1 MRVFKAI
8 GRNNRLFMLANFIGA
23 LSVGLSMKF
32 RPLYLARLGASPEQI
47 GTALALGSATSIIG
61 PFVGGILS
69 NRMEPKRV
77 ILIMWSMSVLGFAI
91 MALSPTWPVATLGLA
106 IDGLVVVSSPAVVM
120 YVLLNAKAD
129 GHEASPE
136 RVLTFVFASGSAAL
150 AFAPALG
157 GLIAERFSIRAA
169 ILLGAA
175 GYALATG
182 VMALAGDVEAER
194 QAERRSVLTVFQ
206 NRTFRT
212 LVMYYMLVN
221 VVLYVGY
228 ALAPNF
234 LEDTRRLH
242 LNTIGL
248 LYSVGYAGTVV
259 CNLLV
264 GRLKPRWGYA
274 ALLLTTWI
282 GLAILGGMSGPLW
295 SGAALFLMGG
305 IYTMRAMIMAGTGHV
320 FDESERDMAL
330 GAMEGL
336 SNAATAAASWLAG
349 MLYDVTPSHNAPIIA
364 GLAGIPLALILLLF
378 APVAH
383 QPSEASLYPVSQEE
397 GVQ

>member
-1 MRVFKAI
+1 MQMFKAI

-23 LSVGLSMKF
+23 LSVGLSMNF
-32 RPLYLARLGASPEQI
+32 RPLYLAHLGASPEQI
-47 GTALALGSATSIIG
+47 GAALALGSTTSIVG
-61 PFVGGILS
+61 PFLGGILS
-69 NRMEPKRV
+69 NRIGPKRV

-106 IDGLVVVSSPAVVM
+106 VYFLVVASNPAVVM
-120 YVLLNAKAD
+120 YVLLNVKAN

-136 RVLTFVFASGSAAL
+136 RVLTFVFGSWPAAL
-150 AFAPALG
+150 VFAPALG

-169 ILLGAA
+169 LLLGAV
-175 GYALATG
+175 GNALATG
-182 VMALAGDVEAER
+182 VMALAGDVEAAR
-194 QAERRSVLTVFQ
+194 QAERKSVLAVFQ

-212 LVMYYMLVN
+212 LIPYYMLVN

-228 ALAPNF
+228 ALSPNF
-234 LEDTRRLH
+234 LEDTRRLP

-248 LYSVGYAGTVV
+248 LYSVGYAGTVA

-274 ALLLTTWI
+274 ALLVTTWL

-305 IYTMRAMIMAGTGHV
+305 ISTMWAMIEAGTGRV
-320 FDESERDMAL
+320 FDERERATAL
-330 GAMEGL
+330 GVMEGL
-336 SNAATAAASWLAG
+336 TFGATAAASWLAG
-349 MLYDVTPSHNAPIIA
+349 MLYDVTPSHNAPIVA

-383 QPSEASLYPVSQEE
+383 QSSEAYPYPASQEE
-397 GVQ
+397 G